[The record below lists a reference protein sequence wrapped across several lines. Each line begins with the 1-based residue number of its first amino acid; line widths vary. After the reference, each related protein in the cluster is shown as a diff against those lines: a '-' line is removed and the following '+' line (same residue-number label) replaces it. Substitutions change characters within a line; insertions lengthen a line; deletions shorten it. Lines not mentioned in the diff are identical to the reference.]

1 MALTPTIE
9 RPTPAEPQ
17 GPENKNEKNTKK
29 PGFVQRLGANV
40 LHILKKDEGA
50 TIQDQRKAG
59 RRTLGGATGVAAAV
73 AVVAAIANGA
83 TGTPSPEGQGT
94 TQGQVDPGEGTG
106 TGQVPVEG
114 GENGGEQSTDT
125 LDTITIEAGQSDEQA
140 ALDIQTQLSNWDVAG
155 ADKFIEAWT
164 THAAQTNDASNE
176 AYDAFVKN
184 YVQEQSQPYLTEL
197 FGVNSVDELPDQATK
212 DYVTG
217 TMEVLEKNLYLVLR
231 TQGKFETET
240 QLTSSSA
247 TQNNQGRTFILNNE
261 VTSNA
266 AQSGAAGVI
275 RENGWV
281 DSTGEKAIVTAST
294 WIDGESER
302 ISSISIAL
310 PN

>member
-40 LHILKKDEGA
+40 LHVLKKDKDA
-50 TIQDQRKAG
+50 TVEDQKKAG
-59 RRTLGGATGVAAAV
+59 RRTIGGATGVAAAV

-83 TGTPSPEGQGT
+83 TGAPSPEGQGT
-94 TQGQVDPGEGTG
+94 TQEQVDPGEDTE
-106 TGQVPVEG
+106 QEPVEG

-125 LDTITIEAGQSDEQA
+125 LDTITIEVGQSDEQA
-140 ALDIQTQLSNWDVAG
+140 ALDIQTQLSNWEVAG

-184 YVQEQSQPYLTEL
+184 YVQEQSQPYLSEL
-197 FGVNSVDELPDQATK
+197 FGVNSVDELADQSTK

-217 TMEVLEKNLYLVLR
+217 TMEILEKNLYLVLR

-240 QLTSSSA
+240 QLNSSSA
-247 TQNNQGRTFILNNE
+247 TQNNQGRTFTLNTE

-294 WIDGESER
+294 WIDSESER